1 MCVNERL
8 YCQLIFLLY
17 FVVPTPYITLNVSDE
32 YYQVGESLLLNCT
45 SNLNSG
51 FIDVKTITTFVWKH
65 NSTILKEDRVNSTLV
80 TTSNLEVGML
90 DISDSG
96 MYSCEV
102 TISSLSNH
110 IVPSDTIGMTL
121 NITVIG
127 KT

>member
-1 MCVNERL
+1 MNA
-8 YCQLIFLLY
+8 
-17 FVVPTPYITLNVSDE
+17 SDE

-45 SNLNSG
+45 SNLNME
-51 FIDVKTITTFVWKH
+51 FIDVKTITTFIWKH
-65 NSTILKEDRVNSTLV
+65 HSTILKEDSVDSTLV
-80 TTSNLEVGML
+80 TTSNVEVEML

-96 MYSCEV
+96 IYSCEV

-110 IVPSDTIGMTL
+110 IVPSDTIVMTV

>member
-1 MCVNERL
+1 M
-8 YCQLIFLLY
+8 
-17 FVVPTPYITLNVSDE
+17 
-32 YYQVGESLLLNCT
+32 GESLLLNCT
-45 SNLNSG
+45 SNRNME
-51 FIDVKTITTFVWKH
+51 FIDVKTIATFIWKH
-65 NSTILKEDRVNSTLV
+65 HSTILKEESVDSTLV